1 MGCKLC
7 ASHCTV
13 KWAPSDRDA
22 KCIRRTPLL
31 VNRPTTTQM
40 MGSINCCGGLTYK
53 CRHLHS
59 TKHRTHQLDF
69 SFFTFV
75 FKKRLRLPH
84 SYRARPQKPRGLAIF
99 STGCLGYTPSK
110 THDSASVHI
119 LSRIRENATN
129 LGFPLEKGKEAALL
143 DYQRFG
149 VSLPR

>member
-7 ASHCTV
+7 ASHCTI

-59 TKHRTHQLDF
+59 TKHRTHQLHF

-84 SYRARPQKPRGLAIF
+84 PYRARPQKPRGLAIF
-99 STGCLGYTPSK
+99 STRCLGYTPS
-110 THDSASVHI
+110 TTAYPCTSCQGSG
-119 LSRIRENATN
+119 NTMN
-129 LGFPLEKGKEAALL
+129 LGFPLEKGKETALL